1 MFNFTKEMAKIL
13 RRLREN
19 ANLTQKEV
27 ASRMGVKTKY
37 GQSLIAQI
45 EMGKVKNPSLRTILD
60 YIRAC
65 GGSWVEFFKE
75 LDRIDFKL
83 RHEKMVS
90 QVKPPS
96 AERKIQR
103 DAMKYEI
110 GIEFP
115 SKQKEEIDFDR
126 LKKQIKN
133 NVIILLN
140 KNQTGE
146 SEINSYQKFALEYFD
161 FLATLNKAG
170 MKMVVISGN
179 HEKSNYS
186 SKDSFIDPF
195 KNHPA
200 LGLIRE
206 YEYEDTENRIRLH
219 FIPYFEENVW
229 LEEFK
234 KIEYLKEYK
243 NILMSHQ
250 AVQGSVN
257 NDGSKVNNSI
267 KVSLFKDF
275 YKVFLGHYHNEMQ
288 VGSNIYHL
296 PSIQANNYGENNE
309 KGFTILYEDGSHE
322 LIKSDFKEYY
332 TIKVDL
338 DKVNNDDL
346 TELKKQGSELIKE
359 VGANVRFKF
368 EGSNDKV
375 LALKIEEFISLGIDV
390 KKEHKTVIQSIEKAE
405 TGEVIVYNDKTIL
418 SKFDSFCETEKY
430 PDKDY
435 GKECLIK
442 KLKGNDRN

>member
-126 LKKQIKN
+126 LKKQIANK
-133 NVIILLN
+133 VLPLLI
-140 KNQTGE
+140 KNQVE
-146 SEINSYQKFALEYFD
+146 EKENPSYQKFALEYFEY
-161 FLATLNKAG
+161 LAALNKPG
-170 MKMVVISGN
+170 MKMVTEKWQRAGLKLHIISGIKKTINSVLRGEIKRILAKKPLPTGKQEKMAIGLTEYRIIIERIEAEAHKLLCELSIPAPWFSLYKGFVRECYKALKKYYGRNQGLLNKSALGGLTDIVRKWVKEGLKEDVLLKLQENVIS
-179 HEKSNYS
+179 
-186 SKDSFIDPF
+186 
-195 KNHPA
+195 
-200 LGLIRE
+200 
-206 YEYEDTENRIRLH
+206 
-219 FIPYFEENVW
+219 
-229 LEEFK
+229 
-234 KIEYLKEYK
+234 
-243 NILMSHQ
+243 
-250 AVQGSVN
+250 
-257 NDGSKVNNSI
+257 
-267 KVSLFKDF
+267 
-275 YKVFLGHYHNEMQ
+275 
-288 VGSNIYHL
+288 
-296 PSIQANNYGENNE
+296 
-309 KGFTILYEDGSHE
+309 
-322 LIKSDFKEYY
+322 
-332 TIKVDL
+332 
-338 DKVNNDDL
+338 
-346 TELKKQGSELIKE
+346 
-359 VGANVRFKF
+359 
-368 EGSNDKV
+368 
-375 LALKIEEFISLGIDV
+375 
-390 KKEHKTVIQSIEKAE
+390 
-405 TGEVIVYNDKTIL
+405 VYNNL
-418 SKFDSFCETEKY
+418 RM
-430 PDKDY
+430 
-435 GKECLIK
+435 
-442 KLKGNDRN
+442 KGIVKN